1 MKPTAKKT
9 TLADIR
15 ADILRSA
22 VASFR
27 IEKITISPEQAIKA
41 LQKVEA
47 TLGKSP
53 Q

>member
-1 MKPTAKKT
+1 MKRKGKKT
-9 TLADIR
+9 ALPDIR

-41 LQKVEA
+41 MMKVEA
-47 TLGKSP
+47 TLGKSL